1 MLYTDYMFN
10 LTLPMCL
17 LYSRSRLAEKNPSRD
32 MPLQQIKQRDGG
44 TMQRQLKLS
53 FGTGTHP
60 PTDISLVTASHV
72 VKLKVNGVKY
82 NLLQRKGTNKLR
94 IMQSA
99 TVALFVQRERNNH
112 DGPVLC
118 WCPETLSS
126 RPPKDRALTQPSIST
141 HFFLQST
148 VTEL

>member
-1 MLYTDYMFN
+1 MLYTDSTFN

-17 LYSRSRLAEKNPSRD
+17 LYSRSRLAEENPSRD
-32 MPLQQIKQRDGG
+32 IPLQQIKQRDGG

-82 NLLQRKGTNKLR
+82 NPFAKKGDK
-94 IMQSA
+94 
-99 TVALFVQRERNNH
+99 
-112 DGPVLC
+112 
-118 WCPETLSS
+118 
-126 RPPKDRALTQPSIST
+126 
-141 HFFLQST
+141 
-148 VTEL
+148 